1 MLPKQPG
8 QEAFLTLIAGNKA
21 LIHKVCNLYEENPS
35 LRADLYQEIVLN
47 LWKNFDKY
55 SERAAFSTWMYR
67 VAINTAISLY
77 RKETL
82 RMPRINYSAEFPQ
95 VADSP
100 PAREQQLQ
108 MDQLYKALRQL
119 PEVDRALVLMYLDDC
134 SYKKMEEV
142 MGIKETTLR
151 VRMNRIKDKLR
162 ELTKEEE
169 AYEYR

>member
-1 MLPKQPG
+1 MLPKQPPK
-8 QEAFLTLIAGNKA
+8 EEFLALVQGHKS

-35 LRADLYQEIVLN
+35 LRPDLYQEIVLN
-47 LWKNFDKY
+47 LWKNFEKFNG
-55 SERAAFSTWMYR
+55 EAAFSTWMYR

-82 RMPRINYSAEFPQ
+82 RSPRINYSAAFPQ

-108 MDQLYKALRQL
+108 LEQLYRALRQL
-119 PEVDRALVLMYLDDC
+119 PEVDRALVMMYLDDC

-142 MGIKETTLR
+142 MGIKEATLR

-169 AYEYR
+169 EVYEY